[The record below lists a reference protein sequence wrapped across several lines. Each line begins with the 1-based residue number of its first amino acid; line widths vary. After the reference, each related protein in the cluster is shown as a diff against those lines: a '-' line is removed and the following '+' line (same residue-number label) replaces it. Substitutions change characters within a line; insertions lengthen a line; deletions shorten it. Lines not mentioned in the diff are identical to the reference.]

1 MAAWYAQVI
10 LIIHAERMTGTKY
23 LAKYPKTSSFLLK
36 MGTCDKDISCVSVM
50 LSENNAHT
58 KNISQNNTNGK
69 KKLTPPEKMS
79 VIY

>member
-1 MAAWYAQVI
+1 
-10 LIIHAERMTGTKY
+10 
-23 LAKYPKTSSFLLK
+23 

-79 VIY
+79 KSFIKNVLICMRRIVLNTF